1 MTNNTNS
8 KATTA
13 KKQLRKAH
21 KFTIYP
27 SLQWARKPKRIS
39 LDIMP
44 RSFTTVDRIGGRS
57 GSPKSVF
64 GTSVKMPT
72 KFHEFFV
79 IFDYSLYG
87 YPKFVGIIRINSKY
101 SRSRSQ
107 EAKMVLELLGTK
119 YLNKQWSK
127 QIHQGWNS
135 TCLVSDTLTPKAIV
149 GWEAEGIQGSLCM
162 HSYWR

>member
-1 MTNNTNS
+1 MTNS

-44 RSFTTVDRIGGRS
+44 RSFTTVGRIGGRS

-72 KFHEFFV
+72 KFHELFV

-87 YPKFVGIIRINSKY
+87 YPKFVGD
-101 SRSRSQ
+101 
-107 EAKMVLELLGTK
+107 LG
-119 YLNKQWSK
+119 
-127 QIHQGWNS
+127 
-135 TCLVSDTLTPKAIV
+135 
-149 GWEAEGIQGSLCM
+149 
-162 HSYWR
+162 